1 MWCGSGLNAD
11 RAKGS
16 ELESANK
23 KLGGE
28 RNLVGTI
35 ASVRGMND
43 P

>member
-1 MWCGSGLNAD
+1 MGAVPNAD
-11 RAKGS
+11 GAKGS

-28 RNLVGTI
+28 RNRVGTI